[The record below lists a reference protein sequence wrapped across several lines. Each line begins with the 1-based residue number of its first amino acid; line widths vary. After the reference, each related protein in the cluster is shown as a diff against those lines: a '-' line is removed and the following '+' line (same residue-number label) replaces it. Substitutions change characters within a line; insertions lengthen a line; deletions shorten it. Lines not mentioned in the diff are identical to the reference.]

1 MCVFLYNW
9 NAKIKLCYIIS
20 NVTRSMES
28 AGVLQKGKELDCP
41 ESAVDLNDNVEE

>member
-20 NVTRSMES
+20 NVTRSMKS
-28 AGVLQKGKELDCP
+28 ASVLQKDKELDCP
-41 ESAVDLNDNVEE
+41 ESAVDLEE